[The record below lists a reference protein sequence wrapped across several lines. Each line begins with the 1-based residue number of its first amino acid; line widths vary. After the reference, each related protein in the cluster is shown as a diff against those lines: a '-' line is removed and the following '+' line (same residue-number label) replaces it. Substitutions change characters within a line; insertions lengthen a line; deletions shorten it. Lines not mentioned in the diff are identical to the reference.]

1 MNIQDTI
8 KELGLELDKLPR
20 ILSQR
25 VATVEDLITKVEQ
38 AEKNVS
44 ENPNEE
50 SEAELKEI
58 KEYTAEYYKDAV
70 EQLEN
75 YKGKLDKK
83 AEEEAKQEAEKEAE
97 KEKVNEVEAEAEV
110 VEAKSENEKSSGLGT
125 LLIGGALLIATLGAV
140 NILRK
145 R

>member
-25 VATVEDLITKVEQ
+25 VATVEDLVTKVEQ

-83 AEEEAKQEAEKEAE
+83 AEEEAKQEAEKE
-97 KEKVNEVEAEAEV
+97 KVNEVEAESEV
-110 VEAKSENEKSSGLGT
+110 VEAKAENEKSSGLGT

>member
-25 VATVEDLITKVEQ
+25 VATVEDLVTKVEQ

-50 SEAELKEI
+50 SQAELNEI

-83 AEEEAKQEAEKEAE
+83 AEEEAKQEAEKE
-97 KEKVNEVEAEAEV
+97 KINEVEAEAEV
-110 VEAKSENEKSSGLGT
+110 VEAKAENEKSSGLGT

>member
-25 VATVEDLITKVEQ
+25 VATVEDLLTKVEQ

-50 SEAELKEI
+50 SQAELNEI

-83 AEEEAKQEAEKEAE
+83 AEEEAKQEAEKE
-97 KEKVNEVEAEAEV
+97 KVNEVEAEAEV
-110 VEAKSENEKSSGLGT
+110 VEAKAENEKSSGLGT

>member
-25 VATVEDLITKVEQ
+25 VATVEDLLTKVEQ

-83 AEEEAKQEAEKEAE
+83 AEEEAKQEAEKE
-97 KEKVNEVEAEAEV
+97 KINEVEAEAEV
-110 VEAKSENEKSSGLGT
+110 VEAKAENEKSSGLGT

>member
-25 VATVEDLITKVEQ
+25 VATVEDLVTKVEQ

-83 AEEEAKQEAEKEAE
+83 AEEEAKQEAEKE
-97 KEKVNEVEAEAEV
+97 KVNEVEAEAEV
-110 VEAKSENEKSSGLGT
+110 VEAKAENEKSSGLGT

>member
-8 KELGLELDKLPR
+8 KELGLQLDKLPR

-25 VATVEDLITKVEQ
+25 VATVEDLVTKVEQ

-75 YKGKLDKK
+75 YKGKHAKK
-83 AEEEAKQEAEKEAE
+83 AEEEAKQEVE

-110 VEAKSENEKSSGLGT
+110 VEAKAENEKSSGLGT

>member
-25 VATVEDLITKVEQ
+25 VATVEDLVTKVEQ

-83 AEEEAKQEAEKEAE
+83 AEEEAKQEAEKE
-97 KEKVNEVEAEAEV
+97 KINEVEAEAEV
-110 VEAKSENEKSSGLGT
+110 VEAKAENEKSSGLGT

>member
-25 VATVEDLITKVEQ
+25 VATVEDLVTKVEQ

-44 ENPNEE
+44 ENPNDE

-83 AEEEAKQEAEKEAE
+83 AEEEAKQEAEKE
-97 KEKVNEVEAEAEV
+97 KINEVEAEAEV
-110 VEAKSENEKSSGLGT
+110 VEAKAENEKSSGLGT

>member
-25 VATVEDLITKVEQ
+25 VATVEDLLTKVEQ

-50 SEAELKEI
+50 SEAELNEI

-83 AEEEAKQEAEKEAE
+83 AEEEAKQEAEKE
-97 KEKVNEVEAEAEV
+97 KVNEVEAEAEV
-110 VEAKSENEKSSGLGT
+110 VEAKEENEKSSGLGT

>member
-25 VATVEDLITKVEQ
+25 VATVEDLLTKVEQ

-50 SEAELKEI
+50 SQAEINEI

-83 AEEEAKQEAEKEAE
+83 AEEEAKQEAEKE
-97 KEKVNEVEAEAEV
+97 KINEVEAEAEV
-110 VEAKSENEKSSGLGT
+110 VEAKAENEKSSGLGT

>member
-25 VATVEDLITKVEQ
+25 VATVEDLVTKVEQ

-50 SEAELKEI
+50 SEAELNEI

-83 AEEEAKQEAEKEAE
+83 AEEEAKQEAEKE
-97 KEKVNEVEAEAEV
+97 KINEVEAEAEV
-110 VEAKSENEKSSGLGT
+110 VEAKAENEKSSGLGT

>member
-25 VATVEDLITKVEQ
+25 VATVEDLLTKVEQ

-50 SEAELKEI
+50 SEAELNEI

-83 AEEEAKQEAEKEAE
+83 AEEEAKQEAEKE
-97 KEKVNEVEAEAEV
+97 KINEVEAEAEV
-110 VEAKSENEKSSGLGT
+110 VEAKAENEKSSGLGT

>member
-25 VATVEDLITKVEQ
+25 VATVEDLLTKVEQ

-50 SEAELKEI
+50 SEAELNEI

-83 AEEEAKQEAEKEAE
+83 AEEEAKQEAG
-97 KEKVNEVEAEAEV
+97 KEKINEVEAEAEV
-110 VEAKSENEKSSGLGT
+110 VEAKAENEKSSGLGT

>member
-25 VATVEDLITKVEQ
+25 VATVEDLLTKVEQ

-50 SEAELKEI
+50 SQAELNEI

-83 AEEEAKQEAEKEAE
+83 AEEEAKQEAEKE
-97 KEKVNEVEAEAEV
+97 KINEVEAEAEV
-110 VEAKSENEKSSGLGT
+110 VEAKAENEKSSGLGT

>member
-25 VATVEDLITKVEQ
+25 VATVEDLLTKVEQ

-50 SEAELKEI
+50 SQAELNEI

-83 AEEEAKQEAEKEAE
+83 AEDEAKKEAE
-97 KEKVNEVEAEAEV
+97 KEKINDVEAEAEV
-110 VEAKSENEKSSGLGT
+110 VEAKAENEKSSGLGT